1 MSVLKIKSITKL
13 YDKYK
18 ILFLRQIKRNSFTKE
33 IFEILHHRY
42 TAHVIPPKESYFSII
57 KDMNNKYDVNID
69 VKMHHDDIKEVLEN
83 LDKFYKF
90 ENKEI
95 RNKLNLL
102 IRISGSP
109 LYDYQASM
117 EFKMLLTVNFN

>member
-1 MSVLKIKSITKL
+1 MLLKNIFGLSKFCRSSSLMSVLKIKSITKL

-57 KDMNNKYDVNID
+57 KDMNNKYDLNID
-69 VKMHHDDIKEVLEN
+69 VKMHHNDIKGFR
-83 LDKFYKF
+83 KF
-90 ENKEI
+90 
-95 RNKLNLL
+95 R
-102 IRISGSP
+102 
-109 LYDYQASM
+109 
-117 EFKMLLTVNFN
+117 